1 MWKNNPLCLLEIN
14 NPTGHIMCC
23 ICSKEN
29 SISKKCINKIKYRR
43 HTFERKANK
52 FCTLLA
58 QSDLPLDAFALSLPP
73 LSSSCS
79 YRHLLRIC
87 FRATAEFIAV
97 SCGKASDRFY
107 WVHWEAEYYLSANQL
122 RVSRCIEK
130 PLAVDTGDLTDIYLR
145 LKKLVNWVCNLGNSF

>member
-107 WVHWEAEYYLSANQL
+107 WVHWEAEYTCQPISCESHA
-122 RVSRCIEK
+122 
-130 PLAVDTGDLTDIYLR
+130 A
-145 LKKLVNWVCNLGNSF
+145 LKNHWPSTQVILQIFICVWRS